1 MKPMRT
7 YNEWLLHMM
16 IAYGVDKWLED
27 VERHERVFLANAHML
42 GHIVDEYDDLK
53 TGLGGDQIVY
63 PKITAKGKQ
72 YLEKQQKENDNVN
85 YL

>member
-27 VERHERVFLANAHML
+27 VERHERVFLANAYMI
-42 GHIVDEYDDLK
+42 GHIVDEFDDLE
-53 TGLGGDQIVY
+53 TVAGGKQIVY
-63 PKITAKGKQ
+63 PKLTIKAKQ
-72 YLEKQQKENDNVN
+72 YLEKQNDSR
-85 YL
+85 